1 MRFPNVK
8 QGLNKLFAAEIMTII
23 SGFSVAVNGDNLA
36 FLGTAL
42 ALLGTA
48 AFVVNIIGLRQ
59 CAIDEQGYKRPLTLT
74 VAAII
79 VCLGMII
86 LGVVLKNSYLSDGA
100 NEVQGLFNFLVA
112 YEVLKTTAKI
122 LRESGKEADAKYADG
137 VRKLFTAA
145 FVVAEVFGLIAD
157 SVNGTGMLIAAILT
171 AVASIIALLIANIK
185 YIIFLKRSAD
195 AL

>member
-48 AFVVNIIGLRQ
+48 AFVVSIIGLRQ
-59 CAIDEQGYKRPLTLT
+59 CAIDEKGYKRPLTLT
-74 VAAII
+74 VAAIF

-157 SVNGTGMLIAAILT
+157 SVDGTGMLIAAILT

>member
-74 VAAII
+74 VAAIF

>member
-74 VAAII
+74 VAAIF

-157 SVNGTGMLIAAILT
+157 SIDGTGMLIAAILT

>member
-48 AFVVNIIGLRQ
+48 AFVVSIIGLRQ

-74 VAAII
+74 VAAIF

>member
-59 CAIDEQGYKRPLTLT
+59 CSIDEKGYKRPLTLT
-74 VAAII
+74 VAAIF

-157 SVNGTGMLIAAILT
+157 SIDGTGMLIAAILT

>member
-59 CAIDEQGYKRPLTLT
+59 CAIDEKEYKRPLTLT
-74 VAAII
+74 VAAIF

-157 SVNGTGMLIAAILT
+157 SIDGTGMLIAAILT